1 MEQRPV
7 NLNMEQEKLA
17 LTSFDSSVYYI
28 FMNQP
33 VYHELQHLAHQLALA
48 LPRPS
53 FYVEHASQVSR
64 AEASLGSHEFILRC
78 RAYLDESLLECAH
91 GLCHCEAVARD
102 AGTIVLI
109 EAERADMS
117 LPDRERLF
125 TASIIAGLLHDIKRK
140 EQDHA
145 VRGSI
150 EAEKILSKL
159 GMELCERQYI
169 ADAIRN
175 HEAFQETFER
185 DDAAGQLVSDA
196 LYDADKFRWGVENFT
211 TTLWLMVEARNTT
224 PESLHRT
231 FREKMKGIE
240 KIKETFRTPT
250 GKRFGPEFIDQG
262 ITIGNAIYDRMS
274 ALLQLGR

>member
-1 MEQRPV
+1 MERRPV
-7 NLNMEQEKLA
+7 NLNVKQEKLA
-17 LTSFDSSVYYI
+17 LTSLDGTVYYI
-28 FMNQP
+28 CMNQP
-33 VYHELQHLAHQLALA
+33 LYHELQHLAHQLALA

-53 FYVEHASQVSR
+53 FYREHAPQVSR

-78 RAYLDESLLECAH
+78 RTYLDESLLECAH

-109 EAERADMS
+109 EAERANMNSTDK
-117 LPDRERLF
+117 ERLF
-125 TASIIAGLLHDIKRK
+125 TVSIIAGLLHDIKRR

-175 HEAFQETFER
+175 HEAFQETFDR

-196 LYDADKFRWGVENFT
+196 LYDADKFRWGAENFT
-211 TTLWLMVEARNTT
+211 TTLWLMVESHHT
-224 PESLHRT
+224 PPEALHRT
-231 FREKMKGIE
+231 FKEKMKGIE
-240 KIKETFRTPT
+240 RIKETFRTPT

-262 ITIGNAIYDRMS
+262 ITIGNAIYDKMS
-274 ALLQLGR
+274 EMLHRK

>member
-1 MEQRPV
+1 MPET
-7 NLNMEQEKLA
+7 LYQELRDLA
-17 LTSFDSSVYYI
+17 
-28 FMNQP
+28 
-33 VYHELQHLAHQLALA
+33 HELARS
-48 LPRPS
+48 LPRPL
-53 FYVEHASQVSR
+53 FYREHAGLVRR
-64 AEASLGSHEFILRC
+64 AEASLAGHEFILRC
-78 RAYLDESLLECAH
+78 RTYLDESLLECAH

-109 EAERADMS
+109 EAERSNMGA
-117 LPDRERLF
+117 PDRERLF
-125 TASIIAGLLHDIKRK
+125 TVSIIAGLLHDIKRR

-159 GMELCERQYI
+159 GMDLRERQYI

-185 DDAAGQLVSDA
+185 DDAAGKLVSDA
-196 LYDADKFRWGVENFT
+196 LYDADKFRWGPENFT
-211 TTLWLMVEARNTT
+211 TTLWLMVESHNTL

-231 FREKMKGIE
+231 FKEKMKGIE
-240 KIKETFRTPT
+240 KIKETFRTET

-262 ITIGNAIYDRMS
+262 ISIGNAIYDKMS
-274 ALLQLGR
+274 ELLERSR